1 MSEAQSILEN
11 INGRLTDDVRAN
23 LDAVIG
29 VTLDAQE
36 YTVDARIGG
45 AGVLEGAPSA
55 HGLEPRLS
63 LASSEADF
71 VKLVRGEL
79 NPMMAAMTGKLKISG
94 DMGFAMK
101 LTQLF
106 G

>member
-1 MSEAQSILEN
+1 MSEVKAILDG
-11 INGRLTDDVRAN
+11 INGRLTDDVKAN

-29 VTLDAQE
+29 VQLDGTE
-36 YTVDARIGG
+36 YTIDARKIG

-55 HGLEPRLS
+55 HGLEPRFS
-63 LASSEADF
+63 LAASEGDF
-71 VKLVRGEL
+71 VKIVRGEL

-101 LTQLF
+101 LTSLF
-106 G
+106 N